1 MTHVVSPRLVPPAL
15 LVGLGAVVFLA
26 NAGLLV
32 LQLLAGRFLA
42 PFIGSSV
49 ETWTC
54 VIGVFL
60 AGIALGN
67 HYGGRLADRKPATRT
82 LGWLLVLGGLG
93 ALSMILWWE
102 VFNNTSL
109 DRVLPLTPRI
119 PILAAIFC
127 LVPAFVLSLMTPLTI
142 KLMLPDVSQA
152 GRVAGLVFALS
163 TLGCLVGNYV
173 TGFWLMA
180 NFTLNAIT
188 IGVALGLLLLAV
200 PMFLVNF
207 RLSAVVGAASPQA
220 IVNAGD
226 DPLGFRKDI
235 RRAFAVV
242 FLASFCGMSLEL
254 TASRVLAPVLG
265 VSLYSWTGIIGV
277 MLAGTACGNY
287 LGGVLAD
294 RGSGVAMRRLAILM
308 GVLVG
313 FAGGPAFVRSLSFN
327 QHPSSDNSILLC
339 RILGA
344 AGGLALAYLTI
355 SVGTRGKRGQIIW
368 LSVLGAAIG
377 YAVAHLVTKS
387 VAAIGDAFGGIHT
400 GHWFDGMV
408 EATGIDVWSLAV
420 HLLGALVGAL
430 ISVGLGYDAERDKKV
445 VGGRTATLAISL
457 FAAALFI
464 GMVVLLSGMF
474 QNPRLELAEKLTGED
489 IRWNVLAWTFMLFF
503 VPMLALGMVS
513 PQVIRLSMP
522 DAGHAGRV
530 AGTIYAWSTA
540 GAIVGTFAA
549 GYFLIDWLGVARVLF
564 LLSIVLLA
572 LTFAVGRLWRNTPL
586 LFAGSIVFGIAVVG
600 LFFYGFSAR
609 KYTLESKYYAIN
621 VISEEIERDGQKQ
634 HLKTLTL
641 DLLIHSKVITEDP
654 NYLFYEHEEV
664 QGELVRAALSRGP
677 TEILIIGGGGYTFP
691 RWCEHN
697 VPAVGVDVVEIDPE
711 VTEVAHRE
719 LGLSRQT
726 QIRSIHMDGRQFVR
740 ERATKGKYQLVF
752 QDAVNDLSVPYHLM
766 TKEYN
771 DAIKKTLAENGA
783 YLLTLIDSIQ
793 DGELWR
799 AAVYTMRKS
808 FKHVV
813 LLDPGGFVNP
823 ASRHVFMVYGSDTP
837 LDLADVMAVARE
849 SYMRQGLDRAPYIHV
864 LNSERLEDYLNRGP
878 ELVLTDQFAPVDNLM
893 SGVFKER
900 SKEKR

>member
-60 AGIALGN
+60 TGIALGN

-109 DRVLPLTPRI
+109 DQVLPLTPRI
-119 PILAAIFC
+119 PILAAVFC

-142 KLMLPDVSQA
+142 KLMLPDVTRA

-180 NFTLNAIT
+180 NFTLNAIA
-188 IGVALGLLLLAV
+188 IGVAVGLLLLAA
-200 PMFLVNF
+200 PMFLVDF
-207 RLSAVVGAASPQA
+207 RLSAVVGAAAQTTKPTA
-220 IVNAGD
+220 VD
-226 DPLGFRKDI
+226 DPLGFSKDI

-242 FLASFCGMSLEL
+242 FIASFCGMSLEL

-294 RGSGVAMRRLAILM
+294 RGSGAAMRRLAILM
-308 GVLVG
+308 GLLIG
-313 FAGGPAFVRSLSFN
+313 FAGAPAFVRSLV
-327 QHPSSDNSILLC
+327 SDNLPEPVAATEDELQQERDEGELTKKARDAREARIQRERDERELMKWPQGVRDVWIC
-339 RILGA
+339 RFVGA
-344 AGGLALAYLTI
+344 GIGVAVAIGTI
-355 SVGTRGKRGQIIW
+355 IVGSRGRRGQIAW
-368 LSVLGAAIG
+368 LAVLGAVLG
-377 YAVAHLVTKS
+377 YTVAHPIIRSFGSVLHIQNLAYSFSSSKESLGFEVGSLV
-387 VAAIGDAFGGIHT
+387 
-400 GHWFDGMV
+400 
-408 EATGIDVWSLAV
+408 V
-420 HLLGALVGAL
+420 HLIVAIVGAL
-430 ISVGLGYDAERDKKV
+430 IAVGIGYDSENDKKTSS
-445 VGGRTATLAISL
+445 RTTRLAISL
-457 FAAALFI
+457 FTAALFV
-464 GMVVLLSGMF
+464 GMVVLLNGMF
-474 QNPRLELAEKLTGED
+474 QNDQLPLYKKLTGYD
-489 IRWNVLAWTFMLFF
+489 LVSNVFAWTFMLFF
-503 VPMLALGMVS
+503 VPMLCLGMIS
-513 PQVIRLSMP
+513 PQVIRLSIP
-522 DAGHAGRV
+522 DTGHTGRT

-540 GAIVGTFAA
+540 GAIVGTFVT
-549 GYFLIDWLGVARVLF
+549 GYFLIGLLGMSRVLF
-564 LLSIVLLA
+564 FLALVLLG
-572 LTFAVGRLWRNTPL
+572 LTFVIGRLWRNTPL
-586 LFAGSIVFGIAVVG
+586 LFAGSIVFGIAAVG
-600 LFFYGFSAR
+600 MFITGYPNRG
-609 KYTLESKYYAIN
+609 YTLESKYYAIK
-621 VISEEIERDGQKQ
+621 VRDSEFDRDGLKIPA
-634 HLKTLTL
+634 KTLSL
-641 DLLIHSKVITEDP
+641 DLLIHSFVVPDDP
-654 NYLFYEHEEV
+654 NFLGYQHEEV
-664 QGELVRAALSRGP
+664 QGELVRHALSKGP
-677 TEILIIGGGGYTFP
+677 TDILVIGGGGYTFP

-697 VPAVGVDVVEIDPE
+697 VPAVGIDVVEIDPG
-711 VTEVAHRE
+711 VTEVAHSE

-726 QIRSIHMDGRQFVR
+726 RIRSFHMDGRQFVR
-740 ERATKGKYQLVF
+740 EQAKKEHYRLVI

-771 DAIKKTLAENGA
+771 DAVKKTLTKDGA

-799 AAVYTMRKS
+799 AAVHTMRK
-808 FKHVV
+808 
-813 LLDPGGFVNP
+813 
-823 ASRHVFMVYGSDTP
+823 
-837 LDLADVMAVARE
+837 
-849 SYMRQGLDRAPYIHV
+849 
-864 LNSERLEDYLNRGP
+864 
-878 ELVLTDQFAPVDNLM
+878 
-893 SGVFKER
+893 
-900 SKEKR
+900 